1 MTDLLAEYFSRQRK
15 VGTDVLVGLS
25 GQSYNSFLET
35 VRQTFDMGYDYIES
49 GNITL
54 CAGSEMDSDEC
65 RATYELKSKYRLMSS
80 SYGVYDGDVVV
91 DYEEGVRSSKDIS
104 EDEMLFV
111 RCINFFIV
119 AFWNIGMAKPLLK
132 WLHQEKGVNPLDAFL
147 TLAKGGVSEAFDDF
161 LKEFMTEA
169 QNEWF
174 DTEKE
179 LVEYYTQNFKSMS
192 EKGFLKMDLKYT
204 AKLLLN
210 RDLTKSLLD
219 TIANQCK
226 SGLSSDLTQFCMD
239 GIYFMDSRESFKERT
254 YSDSLVANL
263 KKIYPSIHF
272 NGNKCQ
278 FKLQEGNEEAINFEL
293 KKYGFDEHPIQALAQ
308 TLEGNYKSKFL
319 LNFKFVE
326 EAETA
331 KVD

>member
-1 MTDLLAEYFSRQRK
+1 
-15 VGTDVLVGLS
+15 
-25 GQSYNSFLET
+25 
-35 VRQTFDMGYDYIES
+35 
-49 GNITL
+49 
-54 CAGSEMDSDEC
+54 
-65 RATYELKSKYRLMSS
+65 
-80 SYGVYDGDVVV
+80 
-91 DYEEGVRSSKDIS
+91 
-104 EDEMLFV
+104 
-111 RCINFFIV
+111 
-119 AFWNIGMAKPLLK
+119 MAKPLLK

-147 TLAKGGVSEAFDDF
+147 ILAKGGLSQTFDDF

-169 QNEWF
+169 RNEWF
-174 DTEKE
+174 ETEKE

-192 EKGFLKMDLKYT
+192 ENGFLKMDLKYT

-210 RDLTKSLLD
+210 RGLTKSLLD

-263 KKIYPSIHF
+263 KKIYPSIPF

-278 FKLQEGNEEAINFEL
+278 FKLQEGNKEAINFEL